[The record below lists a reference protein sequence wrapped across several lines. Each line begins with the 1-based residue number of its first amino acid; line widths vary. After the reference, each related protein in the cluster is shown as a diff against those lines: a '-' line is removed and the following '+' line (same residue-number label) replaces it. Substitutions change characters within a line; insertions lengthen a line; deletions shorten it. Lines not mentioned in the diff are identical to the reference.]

1 MVKKTLLSLA
11 IAASTAGL
19 TACNISS
26 TADNN
31 EVATNPVTAGTSA
44 NPGLTTPIFSAANS
58 QLPLANDLLFAINS
72 QLADGEPGKDGTA
85 NTADTTPPVTTA
97 LNKLDGFST
106 TAAHYINFT
115 AALNPA
121 TVIAG
126 QTVFLIKLK
135 NGTDSAAINPL
146 DLQTIVDNGGAS
158 PFSATQPVDNS
169 GNPLYEANYVTLD
182 GGATHTIQILPKTP
196 LEPKTKY
203 FVVLTDSIKDSAGQA
218 VAESSEYTLMSGNLE
233 LPSAALAPVRT
244 AVQGWE
250 KLSGLFLAGAT
261 NNAITQDDIVLSYAF
276 TTTGTT
282 DVLHAMAAPGTFL
295 TSQIPSIAHAEGA
308 ISAKLIAGYLAQ
320 AAVDAENPTPTESA
334 TAQGYADGKLLEIA
348 QGVATAINTKFG
360 TTVVAVDSETRTV
373 LKASTDFSPSYYQG
387 LIGVIADG
395 SGAGLDTIID
405 KPKSRTY
412 TPIVSAPNTA
422 VAVPYDTLLTAQVKT
437 KVEAQVADIT
447 TAEGAISLSL
457 QGQGA
462 NQATIDGTL
471 LQIAQGV
478 ATAINDAAG
487 STVIAIDENTR
498 TTLIASEQFSPNYLT
513 GLQTTIVSS
522 QVAAISS
529 KGFIYQ
535 GGLTL
540 PNYLPNAEA
549 GVADSALG
557 SWSGSNNAALALG
570 LAGAPTDVNGEIN
583 VSYRFPF
590 ADKVGENTIPVMV
603 TLPKDDCDPDGAG
616 PASGKPADG
625 WPVAIYQ
632 HGITVDRS
640 AGVLVGNTLAGQCI
654 AMVAIDHAMHGI
666 APLNGDNEANSLR
679 LFNVE
684 QVAAAEAATNSP
696 FAAAR
701 AGWIQAVGG
710 AANAPELAALAE
722 RHNNV
727 AKNALNTNIDMVFHG
742 ALDSEGAPVTAASVG
757 TSGQLYINLS
767 NFSRTRDGI
776 RQTVLDMLNLG
787 ASIGDMDV
795 NADGTAD
802 DLDPSKIYFIG
813 HSLGGIVGATFLAV
827 NNNTDVR
834 AYNSSLPEIQ
844 AAALGN
850 PGGGFVK
857 LLENSPSIGAKVLG
871 GLEAASGITQGSE
884 SIEKFFSVFQ
894 ATVDSAD
901 PINFAADTQ
910 DIPVLVYTDV
920 GGLASAE
927 GDDDDGALSDQVV
940 PNNALTPTVA
950 SAKSYLAGT
959 DALVTEMGITT
970 LVNQTNAVAGGAV
983 TADPKYY
990 FPNATSDSLVRANIR
1005 FTQGTHSTFSSGDPK
1020 DVFAETYQ
1028 QIITYFDPYGATKLL
1043 GLPGDQKGFVI
1054 ENTTALELEAAE

>member
-1 MVKKTLLSLA
+1 
-11 IAASTAGL
+11 
-19 TACNISS
+19 
-26 TADNN
+26 
-31 EVATNPVTAGTSA
+31 
-44 NPGLTTPIFSAANS
+44 
-58 QLPLANDLLFAINS
+58 
-72 QLADGEPGKDGTA
+72 
-85 NTADTTPPVTTA
+85 
-97 LNKLDGFST
+97 
-106 TAAHYINFT
+106 
-115 AALNPA
+115 
-121 TVIAG
+121 
-126 QTVFLIKLK
+126 
-135 NGTDSAAINPL
+135 
-146 DLQTIVDNGGAS
+146 
-158 PFSATQPVDNS
+158 
-169 GNPLYEANYVTLD
+169 
-182 GGATHTIQILPKTP
+182 
-196 LEPKTKY
+196 
-203 FVVLTDSIKDSAGQA
+203 
-218 VAESSEYTLMSGNLE
+218 
-233 LPSAALAPVRT
+233 
-244 AVQGWE
+244 
-250 KLSGLFLAGAT
+250 
-261 NNAITQDDIVLSYAF
+261 
-276 TTTGTT
+276 
-282 DVLHAMAAPGTFL
+282 
-295 TSQIPSIAHAEGA
+295 
-308 ISAKLIAGYLAQ
+308 
-320 AAVDAENPTPTESA
+320 
-334 TAQGYADGKLLEIA
+334 
-348 QGVATAINTKFG
+348 
-360 TTVVAVDSETRTV
+360 
-373 LKASTDFSPSYYQG
+373 
-387 LIGVIADG
+387 
-395 SGAGLDTIID
+395 
-405 KPKSRTY
+405 
-412 TPIVSAPNTA
+412 
-422 VAVPYDTLLTAQVKT
+422 
-437 KVEAQVADIT
+437 
-447 TAEGAISLSL
+447 
-457 QGQGA
+457 
-462 NQATIDGTL
+462 
-471 LQIAQGV
+471 
-478 ATAINDAAG
+478 
-487 STVIAIDENTR
+487 
-498 TTLIASEQFSPNYLT
+498 
-513 GLQTTIVSS
+513 
-522 QVAAISS
+522 
-529 KGFIYQ
+529 
-535 GGLTL
+535 
-540 PNYLPNAEA
+540 
-549 GVADSALG
+549 
-557 SWSGSNNAALALG
+557 
-570 LAGAPTDVNGEIN
+570 
-583 VSYRFPF
+583 
-590 ADKVGENTIPVMV
+590 
-603 TLPKDDCDPDGAG
+603 
-616 PASGKPADG
+616 
-625 WPVAIYQ
+625 
-632 HGITVDRS
+632 
-640 AGVLVGNTLAGQCI
+640 
-654 AMVAIDHAMHGI
+654 
-666 APLNGDNEANSLR
+666 
-679 LFNVE
+679 
-684 QVAAAEAATNSP
+684 
-696 FAAAR
+696 
-701 AGWIQAVGG
+701 
-710 AANAPELAALAE
+710 
-722 RHNNV
+722 
-727 AKNALNTNIDMVFHG
+727 MVFQG